1 MLLCAVYQERAE
13 MLSDA
18 LERLAP
24 SNRVPSDG
32 QSAPQNP

>member
-1 MLLCAVYQERAE
+1 